1 MANFL
6 DYYLRPI
13 ANGDIIK
20 PGTRFYF
27 NWTDEMIIELKN
39 RLFGTGESPI
49 LFLTH
54 IEADDSYRGV
64 EFTYFVNAQQTWAD
78 LSLLWFTS
86 DWESEESTVIIDLL
100 HSSPNTAWT
109 IPFTTSW
116 EYGVVEFDIETEGVD
131 IYDRLRANIFVDPAT
146 LYNANDAEEESFGSI
161 IKNGIAYS
169 LIYKNNVQYASIYLG
184 GNRWWTY
191 GTGSNNKIYKR
202 RIMVGDDL
210 NNTPIYHTFPKD
222 YITSLAEQRANS
234 STNVFLEGTST
245 NAYIQDFYFDG
256 SGVVEASFYDNNNS
270 WTSENLYSGNT
281 SRPNNGSIVTSPWIW
296 GEGTTVNNFIVKNT
310 TNCPSYRHMYIE
322 DPNIRPLQARDYLI
336 PSTVFY
342 GVVPEDFYKED
353 IEDTVFGEIVT
364 ACKMSISPY
373 ELSYSK
379 WEEDGSITVSYG
391 TEGCDIYYYQTG
403 ENSELWNIPSTS
415 IDWLLDFGGM
425 VFPSTGY
432 VTYIDSS
439 KQYYDYLLV
448 DQTTLGLPPI
458 KKLDLNIEPMS
469 YEVWCSISESELVNH
484 EWLLEYE
491 DGRTEFGRWSKSS
504 EPGPYTMGS
513 LYNWKG
519 HNGTGLMLEETS
531 PGVTVLVAADLAD
544 PNGEETYHYTFSYF
558 PYEYEEESPF

>member
-1 MANFL
+1 MANSL

-100 HSSPNTAWT
+100 HSSPNAAWT

-131 IYDRLRANIFVDPAT
+131 IYDAFRANIFVDPAT
-146 LYNANDAEEESFGSI
+146 LYNANDAEVESFGSI

-191 GTGSNNKIYKR
+191 GTGSDREIYKR
-202 RIMVGDDL
+202 RVMVGDIFVGNETVLYSDFDYAKDNTYFQTRDL
-210 NNTPIYHTFPKD
+210 TNSREDNLITISPSGNNIQEVVD
-222 YITSLAEQRANS
+222 YTSDTEWYYAIQGENGIDSLTAEFYVAFDGYLF
-234 STNVFLEGTST
+234 STEKSAKFVDEGTHT
-245 NAYIQDFYFDG
+245 VTA
-256 SGVVEASFYDNNNS
+256 VASDN
-270 WTSENLYSGNT
+270 
-281 SRPNNGSIVTSPWIW
+281 
-296 GEGTTVNNFIVKNT
+296 
-310 TNCPSYRHMYIE
+310 PSYRRLYIE
-322 DPNIRPLQARDYLI
+322 DPNIRPLQARDYCI

-342 GVVPEDFYKED
+342 GVVPEDFYKEN

-379 WEEDGSITVSYG
+379 TEDYVGYG
-391 TEGCDIYYYQTG
+391 TYGCDIYYYQTG
-403 ENSELWNIPSTS
+403 ENSEFWNMPSTS
-415 IDWLLDFGGM
+415 IDSLLDFGGM
-425 VFPSTGY
+425 FFPSTGY

-439 KQYYDYLLV
+439 KKYYDYLLV

-458 KKLDLNIEPMS
+458 KKLDLNIEPS
-469 YEVWCSISESELVNH
+469 NYEVWCSISESELVNH

-491 DGRTEFGRWSKSS
+491 DGQTEFGRWSKSS

-513 LYNWKG
+513 LYNWRG
-519 HNGTGLMLEETS
+519 HNGTTLMLEETS

-558 PYEYEEESPF
+558 PYEYEEESPL